1 MNERAHRRTW
11 QREELLWLLSLSG
24 TMAGLCITGVTLFAT
39 GRTSAAG
46 TIADDLLA
54 MAAVVFLVC
63 AYAFFFALRSPSER
77 RALRLETLGDTLLAI
92 GLTMMVLTGVVMAYT
107 VW

>member
-1 MNERAHRRTW
+1 MTPRESRRTW
-11 QREELLWLLSLSG
+11 QREELLSLLSLSG

-54 MAAVVFLVC
+54 ISAVVFLVC
-63 AYAFFFALRSPSER
+63 AYAFFFALRSRVAQHSHRWEHI
-77 RALRLETLGDTLLAI
+77 GDSLLAV
-92 GLTMMVLTGVVMAYT
+92 GLTLMVFTGVVMAYT